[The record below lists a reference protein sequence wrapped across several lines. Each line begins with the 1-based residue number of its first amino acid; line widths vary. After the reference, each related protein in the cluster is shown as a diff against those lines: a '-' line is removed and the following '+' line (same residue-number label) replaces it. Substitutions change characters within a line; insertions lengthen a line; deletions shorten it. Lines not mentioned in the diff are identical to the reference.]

1 MSKKRALI
9 TGITGMVGSHLC
21 DYLLKNTDWEIYGM
35 SRWRSPF
42 DNIKH
47 LIPRIEKKDRC
58 NLLYGD
64 LNDYISLQ
72 NVLEIAKPDYL
83 FHLAAQSYPKTSF
96 DSPIDTFN
104 TNILGTSKLLE
115 ANAMLFSNVSVRS
128 YGLSSKEG
136 IIQTSYSDENV
147 GGASVTSQASH
158 KNKVEFHLKKLDDQL
173 SVEQRSSVSLIKL
186 DVEGHEYEVLCGAV
200 MILKESSPLILFEIN
215 VGEIEHG
222 STKAKEFLN
231 ANGYTYF
238 YHLKD
243 ISPFANTAVRLSKLI
258 NALSVLFFGKKLRGK
273 LIPHRVTGKLKNKN
287 YSLILAS
294 KDELPFD

>member
-1 MSKKRALI
+1 MFSQDY
-9 TGITGMVGSHLC
+9 VG
-21 DYLLKNTDWEIYGM
+21 
-35 SRWRSPF
+35 
-42 DNIKH
+42 
-47 LIPRIEKKDRC
+47 
-58 NLLYGD
+58 
-64 LNDYISLQ
+64 
-72 NVLEIAKPDYL
+72 
-83 FHLAAQSYPKTSF
+83 
-96 DSPIDTFN
+96 
-104 TNILGTSKLLE
+104 TNIFLEGFFEFHELECIKQHILPKLTNKSTFLDIGANVGNHTAALAPFFEQVIAFEPNPRTSKLLE

-128 YGLSSKEG
+128 YGLSDKEG

-147 GGASVTSQASH
+147 GGASVTSRATH

-200 MILKESSPLILFEIN
+200 TTLKESSPLVLFEIN
-215 VGEIEHG
+215 IGEIKHG

-273 LIPHRVTGKLKNKN
+273 LIPHRVKGKLKNKN

>member
-1 MSKKRALI
+1 MFSQDY
-9 TGITGMVGSHLC
+9 VG
-21 DYLLKNTDWEIYGM
+21 
-35 SRWRSPF
+35 
-42 DNIKH
+42 
-47 LIPRIEKKDRC
+47 
-58 NLLYGD
+58 
-64 LNDYISLQ
+64 
-72 NVLEIAKPDYL
+72 
-83 FHLAAQSYPKTSF
+83 
-96 DSPIDTFN
+96 
-104 TNILGTSKLLE
+104 TNIFLEGFFEFHELECIKQHILPKLTNKSTFLDIGANVGNHTAALAPFFEQVIAFEPNPRTSKLLE

-128 YGLSSKEG
+128 YGLSDKEG

-200 MILKESSPLILFEIN
+200 TTLKESSPLVLFEIN
-215 VGEIEHG
+215 IGEIKHG

-243 ISPFANTAVRLSKLI
+243 ISPFANTATRLSKLI

-273 LIPHRVTGKLKNKN
+273 LIPHKVKGKLKNKN
-287 YSLILAS
+287 YPLILAS

>member
-1 MSKKRALI
+1 MHKEPKLFARRKFFARHFTRALHRNFRKK
-9 TGITGMVGSHLC
+9 GYQPLAVFSQDYVG
-21 DYLLKNTDWEIYGM
+21 
-35 SRWRSPF
+35 
-42 DNIKH
+42 
-47 LIPRIEKKDRC
+47 
-58 NLLYGD
+58 
-64 LNDYISLQ
+64 
-72 NVLEIAKPDYL
+72 
-83 FHLAAQSYPKTSF
+83 
-96 DSPIDTFN
+96 
-104 TNILGTSKLLE
+104 TNIFLEGFFEFHELECIKQHILPKLTNKSKFLDIGANVGNHTAALAPFFEQVIAFEPNPRTSKLLE

-128 YGLSSKEG
+128 YGLSNEES

-147 GGASVTSQASH
+147 GGASVTSQTTH

-200 MILKESSPLILFEIN
+200 TTLKESSPLVLFEIN
-215 VGEIEHG
+215 IGEIKHG

-231 ANGYTYF
+231 TNDYTYF

-243 ISPFANTAVRLSKLI
+243 ISPFANSAVRLSKLI

-273 LIPHRVTGKLKNKN
+273 LVPHRIRGKLKNKN
-287 YSLILAS
+287 YSLMLAS